1 MERYALLLVSG
12 RGVPCKDHKRAVQLM
27 HRALSHISSGQSK
40 LRGVQALL
48 KQLVL
53 SYRILFVRLCDVIG
67 RLSFCTVQYA
77 VKRIANRIALLNSHD
92 RLYPTES
99 PNRSAN
105 VLEEQ
110 SEVEVGALNE
120 SDRFLRSAITF
131 PTVRYLSEESAAAA
145 GAGAGAGAGGAG
157 GGSSD
162 AAVKVVSVMSD
173 KRSQRQGQ
181 AQGQGQVQGKGQ
193 EEGQTQG
200 QKTSTIKAGED
211 DWGKWMRRGR
221 PTDAEESGLA
231 SVTSTDRG
239 AQTHSNSN
247 PQSAKS
253 K

>member
-12 RGVPCKDHKRAVQLM
+12 RGVPCKDQKRAVQLM

-77 VKRIANRIALLNSHD
+77 VKRIVNRIALLNSHD

-131 PTVRYLSEESAAAA
+131 PTVRYLGEEGAAAA
-145 GAGAGAGAGGAG
+145 GAG
-157 GGSSD
+157 GSSD
-162 AAVKVVSVMSD
+162 TAVKVVSVMSD
-173 KRSQRQGQ
+173 KRSQGQAQ
-181 AQGQGQVQGKGQ
+181 AQGQGQGQ
-193 EEGQTQG
+193 EEGQSQG
-200 QKTSTIKAGED
+200 QKSSAIKAGED
-211 DWGKWMRRGR
+211 DWGKWRRRGR
-221 PTDAEESGLA
+221 STDAEESSLA
-231 SVTSTDRG
+231 SVTSTDQG
-239 AQTHSNSN
+239 AQSNYNSN

>member
-92 RLYPTES
+92 HLYPTES
-99 PNRSAN
+99 PNRSAD
-105 VLEEQ
+105 VLEEE

-131 PTVRYLSEESAAAA
+131 PTVRYLSEESAVA
-145 GAGAGAGAGGAG
+145 GG

-162 AAVKVVSVMSD
+162 VGVKVVSVMSD
-173 KRSQRQGQ
+173 KRSQGQ
-181 AQGQGQVQGKGQ
+181 VQGQGQGQ
-193 EEGQTQG
+193 EEGQKQG
-200 QKTSTIKAGED
+200 QKTSTTKAVED
-211 DWGKWMRRGR
+211 DWGKWRRRGR

-231 SVTSTDRG
+231 SVTSTDQG
-239 AQTHSNSN
+239 AQSHSNSN

>member
-53 SYRILFVRLCDVIG
+53 SYRILFVRLCDIIG

-99 PNRSAN
+99 PNRSAY

-131 PTVRYLSEESAAAA
+131 PTVRYLSEERAAAAAA
-145 GAGAGAGAGGAG
+145 GGGG

-162 AAVKVVSVMSD
+162 AAVKVVSVVSD
-173 KRSQRQGQ
+173 KRSQAQGQ
-181 AQGQGQVQGKGQ
+181 AQGQGQGQAQGQGQGQ
-193 EEGQTQG
+193 EEEQTQG

-211 DWGKWMRRGR
+211 DWGKWRRRSR
-221 PTDAEESGLA
+221 PSDAEESGLA
-231 SVTSTDRG
+231 SVTSSDQG
-239 AQTHSNSN
+239 AQSHSNSN